1 MYSENESWHTVN
13 SGNIGEFA
21 TQKVYTQ
28 FQFWMLTTTL
38 NVRPSDST
46 QFINTRT
53 RNYVDSFLSNF
64 FFFRCEMHAIDY
76 TVTAIETP
84 PNSWLSINVYFVFYK
99 INIPSTLS
107 TRTFSQINKIITSNQ
122 TDKKTHPVELMFG
135 WVWKW

>member
-1 MYSENESWHTVN
+1 MIVLN
-13 SGNIGEFA
+13 S
-21 TQKVYTQ
+21 
-28 FQFWMLTTTL
+28 
-38 NVRPSDST
+38 ST
-46 QFINTRT
+46 HAHEIT
-53 RNYVDSFLSNF
+53 SILSYQTSS
-64 FFFRCEMHAIDY
+64 FFRCEMHAIDY

-122 TDKKTHPVELMFG
+122 TEKKTHPVELMFG